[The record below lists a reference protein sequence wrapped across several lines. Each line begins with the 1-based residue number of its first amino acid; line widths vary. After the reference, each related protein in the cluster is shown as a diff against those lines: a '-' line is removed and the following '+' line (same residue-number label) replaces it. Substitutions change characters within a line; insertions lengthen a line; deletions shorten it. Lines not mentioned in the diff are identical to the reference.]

1 MPTPSKL
8 HSDFYRWLTGK
19 EPDEA
24 GGIPTK
30 FRLLIGILGDVQV
43 RRTLVKA
50 ALLERRVSP
59 AKLAKE
65 YDVSTRSV
73 YFLKHSLRAAS
84 KPTDPV

>member
-1 MPTPSKL
+1 MQTPSKL
-8 HSDFYRWLTGK
+8 HADFYRWLTGK
-19 EPDEA
+19 EPDEVA
-24 GGIPTK
+24 GIPTK
-30 FRLLIGILGDVQV
+30 VRVLISILGDVQV